1 MYFKI
6 DLCKTLMYRAKF
18 HNTFLN
24 KEAAEDTFAYKEQSC
39 RCVSVLSKSGGSFF
53 WESFKTF
60 VKT

>member
-53 WESFKTF
+53 
-60 VKT
+60 